1 MLLGYAVHIP
11 TTSDFY
17 LSKEKEMK
25 EMNYFNHIK
34 DFFDKEFLFR
44 VFVNKVVFCKM
55 WNNKCNNWNNLIDS
69 NCIHILKG

>member
-1 MLLGYAVHIP
+1 MLLGYAVHTP

-34 DFFDKEFLFR
+34 DFFDEEFVFR
-44 VFVNKVVFCKM
+44 IFVNKVMFSKM
-55 WNNKCNNWNNLIDS
+55 
-69 NCIHILKG
+69 

>member
-1 MLLGYAVHIP
+1 MLLGYAVHTP

-34 DFFDKEFLFR
+34 DFFDEEFLFR

-55 WNNKCNNWNNLIDS
+55 
-69 NCIHILKG
+69 